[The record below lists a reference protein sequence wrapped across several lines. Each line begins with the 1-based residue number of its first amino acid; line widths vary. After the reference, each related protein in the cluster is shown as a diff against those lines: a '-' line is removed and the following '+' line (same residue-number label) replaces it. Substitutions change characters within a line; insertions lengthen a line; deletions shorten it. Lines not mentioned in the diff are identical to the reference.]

1 MPESAGLF
9 LKALQYTGYT
19 VPMIKC
25 VELLA
30 AVLFLLNRFLPLAI
44 VIITPGIVNILVFLF
59 GIGSWRSSYGGV
71 IMQFIR
77 IVVVH
82 RKDAFKLLLP

>member
-9 LKALQYTGYT
+9 LKALQYTGHT

-44 VIITPGIVNILVFLF
+44 VIITPALLIFCFSF
-59 GIGSWRSSYGGV
+59 GIGSRRSSYGGV

-77 IVVVH
+77 
-82 RKDAFKLLLP
+82 DCSCSS